1 MIRRSGL
8 LAAAFLMFVFEAQG
22 QTIRISCPRFGQ
34 DSHQRYACIEALLSQ
49 DNYHFTL
56 ASLPPGNGFAP
67 GLVLTHTLKPDN
79 QQLDLSLIGGVSV
92 TNGSTIEE
100 GDMLWTLPYGS
111 HDTSTSPQDLQSAA
125 HKNWDAMSF
134 HLQGAHEAVHT
145 VYFYGYGPGSADEQ
159 FVYAED
165 DVWGNGTVRV
175 PISRRIVLTGETGLR
190 STTLPSDSDSNA
202 VDLNFPAAIMPGETQ
217 QPLFVISRAGAESRV
232 AHEFGHPLPDVKDAD
247 SLIQYFSNW
256 EWDNNATFAWY
267 HDTDSAALSF
277 RQFTFTGEE
286 KGLFYGRVAV
296 KSYDPKKHHLL
307 YYTLCQGESHKRT
320 EFCNALLV
328 DVHTRLILSDVGSE
342 SAIPFYLQPTLGGS
356 DFGNTVTL
364 RGWPDYRFRANDSAL
379 TQLDLNAVLRDPFGI
394 DVFYDAGTV
403 GSSAGDLSISNW
415 RQDAGVGLTVRLQG
429 SIVAQSYWAW
439 GAGHGANWGY
449 NFAKTF

>member
-1 MIRRSGL
+1 MIRQCGWF
-8 LAAAFLMFVFEAQG
+8 AAVLWIWVYAAQG
-22 QTIRISCPRFGQ
+22 QTIGVSCPRFGE

-49 DNYHFTL
+49 DSYHFTL

-67 GLVLTHTLKPDN
+67 GLVLTHTFKPGN
-79 QQLDLSLIGGVSV
+79 QQLDLSATGGVSV
-92 TNGSTIEE
+92 TNGSTLEE
-100 GDMLWTLPYGS
+100 GNMLWTLPYGS

-134 HLQGAHEAVHT
+134 QLQGAHQAVHT
-145 VYFYGYGPGSADEQ
+145 IYFYGFGPGSPDKQ

-165 DVWGNGTVRV
+165 DVWGKGVVRV
-175 PISRRIVLTGETGLR
+175 PISRRVVLTGEAGLR
-190 STTLPSDSDSNA
+190 ATTLPSDSDADA
-202 VDLNFPAAIMPGETQ
+202 VDLHFPAATLPGEIQ
-217 QPLFVISRAGAESRV
+217 QPLFAVSRVGAESRV
-232 AHEFGHPLPDVKDAD
+232 AHEFGHPLPDVKDAH
-247 SLIQYFSNW
+247 SPVQYYSNW
-256 EWDNNATFAWY
+256 EWDNNASFSWY

-277 RQFTFTGEE
+277 RQFTFEGEE

-320 EFCNALLV
+320 EYCNALLV
-328 DVHTRLILSDVGSE
+328 DVHSRLILSNVGS
-342 SAIPFYLQPTLGGS
+342 SNAIPFYLQPTVGRS
-356 DFGNTVTL
+356 DYGNTVTL
-364 RGWPDYRFRANDSAL
+364 RAWPNYRFRANDSAL
-379 TQLDLNAVLRDPFGI
+379 TQVDFNAVVRDPFGI
-394 DVFYDAGTV
+394 DLFYDAGTV
-403 GSSAGDLSISNW
+403 GERATDLGISDW